1 MGSALIIS
9 LRKRRIRC
17 PTRSKHR
24 LYVPFVRQKRG
35 GLPKVPLHVRRGALR
50 RAVPAALSGPRGLR
64 CRGKCPGEGSYTT
77 APLSFGQCPLP
88 CPAQEA
94 CIAGDSAPGRGHTH
108 QRPFVIGQCPLPCP
122 AQEVCIAGDSA
133 PGRGHT
139 QQRPFVIRQC
149 PLPCPA
155 QEVCIAGD
163 SAPGRGHTQ
172 QRPLALGSARCLFRP
187 IFLCC
192 SLYHAPGLFP
202 CLFILPLAGPASH
215 PAYAP
220 AATSPARYRAGRSKQ
235 HHHARNVKPLP
246 PSGESEGHTPRAG
259 GGEGGHLPVP
269 LAFFASFWQKKEE
282 SPSLYAP

>member
-1 MGSALIIS
+1 M
-9 LRKRRIRC
+9 
-17 PTRSKHR
+17 
-24 LYVPFVRQKRG
+24 
-35 GLPKVPLHVRRGALR
+35 
-50 RAVPAALSGPRGLR
+50 PAALSGPRGLR
-64 CRGKCPGEGSYTT
+64 CWGKYPGAFPRFSAFSPGRRGAGCARSLVRPGRSALPETVPRGEAIHIS
-77 APLSFGQCPLP
+77 APLS
-88 CPAQEA
+88 
-94 CIAGDSAPGRGHTH
+94 
-108 QRPFVIGQCPLPCP
+108 
-122 AQEVCIAGDSA
+122 
-133 PGRGHT
+133 
-139 QQRPFVIRQC
+139 
-149 PLPCPA
+149 
-155 QEVCIAGD
+155 
-163 SAPGRGHTQ
+163 
-172 QRPLALGSARCLFRP
+172 LGSARSLVRPKRPALQGEVPRGEAIHISAPLSLGSARSLVRP

-220 AATSPARYRAGRSKQ
+220 AATSPSRYRAGRSKQ

>member
-1 MGSALIIS
+1 M
-9 LRKRRIRC
+9 
-17 PTRSKHR
+17 
-24 LYVPFVRQKRG
+24 
-35 GLPKVPLHVRRGALR
+35 
-50 RAVPAALSGPRGLR
+50 PAPLSGPRGLR

-88 CPAQEA
+88 CPAQKA
-94 CIAGDSAPGRGHTH
+94 CIAGDSAPGRGHTHQRPFVIRQCPLPCPAQEACVAGGSAPGRGHTH

-122 AQEVCIAGDSA
+122 ANLSVLL
-133 PGRGHT
+133 T
-139 QQRPFVIRQC
+139 
-149 PLPCPA
+149 LPCPGA
-155 QEVCIAGD
+155 
-163 SAPGRGHTQ
+163 
-172 QRPLALGSARCLFRP
+172 
-187 IFLCC
+187 
-192 SLYHAPGLFP
+192 
-202 CLFILPLAGPASH
+202 LPLPSPWPDLPISR

-220 AATSPARYRAGRSKQ
+220 ATTSPARYRAGRSKQ

>member
-1 MGSALIIS
+1 M
-9 LRKRRIRC
+9 
-17 PTRSKHR
+17 
-24 LYVPFVRQKRG
+24 
-35 GLPKVPLHVRRGALR
+35 
-50 RAVPAALSGPRGLR
+50 PAALSGPRGLR
-64 CRGKCPGEGSYTT
+64 CWGKYPGAFPRFSAFSPGRRGAGCAHSLVRPGRSALPETVPRGEAIHIS
-77 APLSFGQCPLP
+77 APLS
-88 CPAQEA
+88 
-94 CIAGDSAPGRGHTH
+94 
-108 QRPFVIGQCPLPCP
+108 
-122 AQEVCIAGDSA
+122 
-133 PGRGHT
+133 
-139 QQRPFVIRQC
+139 
-149 PLPCPA
+149 
-155 QEVCIAGD
+155 
-163 SAPGRGHTQ
+163 
-172 QRPLALGSARCLFRP
+172 LGSARSLVRPKRPALQGEVPRGEAIHISAPLSLGSARSLVRP

-282 SPSLYAP
+282 TPFLYAL